1 MKEVKKRLKLLE
13 LAKKNRERVW
23 VMFAVLVKEG
33 KYLWRGKV
41 YNKTKFDTLV
51 KQLKPKTI
59 IIDDIPRR
67 IEENE

>member
-1 MKEVKKRLKLLE
+1 MNEVKKRLKLLE
-13 LAKKNRERVW
+13 LAKENRERVW

-41 YNKTKFDTLV
+41 YNKTKLETLV

-67 IEENE
+67 TEENE